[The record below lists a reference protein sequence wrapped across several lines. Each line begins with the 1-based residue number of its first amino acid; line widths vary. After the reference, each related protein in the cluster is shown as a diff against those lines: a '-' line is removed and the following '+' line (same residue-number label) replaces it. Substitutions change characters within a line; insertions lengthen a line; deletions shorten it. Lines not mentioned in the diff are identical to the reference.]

1 MTLFQVFL
9 PLYDNAGRPLA
20 RDLFTKTLKE
30 LTDTFGGATAFTRS
44 PAEGFW
50 EHPDGGVK
58 RDDVIVIEVVVEKI
72 DDDWWGDYRPALEA
86 RFKQETILI
95 RALPCRTI

>member
-9 PLYDNAGRPLA
+9 PLYDNTGRPLA

-72 DDDWWGDYRPALEA
+72 DDDWWGDYRSALEA